1 MAIVGYAR
9 VSSVGQSLDIQI
21 DKLKSY
27 GCTKI
32 YTEKKSGMNQSRLE
46 LAKCLDYVRDKHD
59 TLVVTK
65 LDRIARSSL
74 HLGKIVD
81 QLQSK
86 EVNFVV
92 LDQNIDTT
100 TIYGLLTFQIL
111 ASVAEFEN
119 GIRKER
125 QKEGIEKAKR
135 DGKQLGRKRS
145 ISVDTIKS
153 VLNDIDTK
161 MTISNILKKNGV
173 SNGTFYRIK
182 NGEYNSLI
190 EEVH

>member
-9 VSSVGQSLDIQI
+9 VSSVGQSLEIQV

-32 YTEKKSGMNQSRLE
+32 YAEKKSGMNQSRLE
-46 LAKCLDYVRDKHD
+46 LIKCLDYVRDKDD

-74 HLGKIVD
+74 HLGKIVE
-81 QLQSK
+81 QLQTK

-100 TIYGLLTFQIL
+100 TIYGRLTFQIL

-145 ISVDTIKS
+145 VSVETIKT
-153 VLNDIDTK
+153 VLGDIENK
-161 MTISNILKKNGV
+161 LPISKILEKNSV

-182 NGEYNSLI
+182 NGAYNHFIL
-190 EEVH
+190 